1 MKKTTETPDFK
12 TAYDILQKNA
22 QMLQQTQEPNI
33 DELMS
38 VVEESIAAYKICQS
52 RIAAVEQ
59 ALNQAFDT
67 Q

>member
-1 MKKTTETPDFK
+1 MKKTIETPDFK